1 MPLVDEVGQDVRY
14 AVRVLRRSPGFT
26 ATAMATLALCL
37 GANLAV
43 FAVVNAVL
51 LRPLPFPAADRLVR
65 VYNTYPKA
73 GVPDDGASFTNYYER
88 RGAIAA
94 FSGVSLYRE
103 GTALVGEPGSTER
116 EPVMRVTSDFFATL
130 GAGPLLGR
138 AFTEDEMNVE
148 AGRVAILTDGYWR
161 QRFNGDPGV
170 VGRTIRV
177 DGAPRLVVGI
187 LPPSF
192 RFLSSRARLFFPLVT
207 SPGDRGPMQRH
218 CMAEK

>member
-103 GTALVGEPGSTER
+103 GTALVGEP
-116 EPVMRVTSDFFATL
+116 
-130 GAGPLLGR
+130 
-138 AFTEDEMNVE
+138 
-148 AGRVAILTDGYWR
+148 
-161 QRFNGDPGV
+161 
-170 VGRTIRV
+170 
-177 DGAPRLVVGI
+177 
-187 LPPSF
+187 
-192 RFLSSRARLFFPLVT
+192 
-207 SPGDRGPMQRH
+207 
-218 CMAEK
+218 